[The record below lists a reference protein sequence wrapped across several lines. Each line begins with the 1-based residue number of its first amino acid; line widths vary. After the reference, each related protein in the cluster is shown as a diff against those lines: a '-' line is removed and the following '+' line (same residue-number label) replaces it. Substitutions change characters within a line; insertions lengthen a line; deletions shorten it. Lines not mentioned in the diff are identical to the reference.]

1 MTPAEIKALRRSLP
15 SSGRRKHMSQ
25 DEFGR
30 LLGLSGDDPSRT
42 IRRIEHGDTEPTG
55 PMLAVLTLLRHD
67 PALAEVLRERTPA

>member
-30 LLGLSGDDPSRT
+30 LLGLSGDEPSRT
-42 IRRIEHGDTEPTG
+42 IRRIEHGDAKPTG
-55 PMLAVLTLLRHD
+55 PMLAVLTLLQYN
-67 PALAEVLRERTPA
+67 PALAEVLRSQEIA